1 MTTAGSVFTISG
13 GAGFLRGL
21 VRGIVARHGTD
32 PETLADMLVLL
43 PNRRAC
49 RALGDAFLRELGG
62 KPTLLPEI
70 SPIGEIDDDDPG
82 GEEEPAAADLPPAI
96 PPLRRQMLLARL
108 VTAHDDSLRPGQA
121 LRLADGLARLLDEV
135 QTERLEFARLREL
148 VPETLAAHWQEV
160 LRFLEIVTDHWPRV
174 LGELGCLDPVD
185 RRNRLTAA
193 RIRAWRTAPTGRP
206 VIAAG
211 STGTIPATADLL
223 ACVAGLRRGA
233 VVLPGFDRSLAP
245 EDRTALGP
253 SHPQH
258 GMARLA
264 DRLGAGEIAEWD
276 VPDPTTTRRA
286 NVVNAALRP
295 PGAAPPEPGD
305 VAGAL
310 AGVRRIEC
318 PGLEQEAH
326 VVAMLLR
333 EALEVPERTA
343 ALVTPE
349 RGLSRRVAAELKRW
363 DVDLDDSG
371 GQPLAAT
378 PAGAFL
384 RLTAEAVA
392 SDAAPVPLLA
402 ALKHPLASGG
412 LEPPEFRRQVR
423 RIERAVLRGPRPKPG
438 LAGLRAALEARDPE
452 HAEGLPELARRLEEM
467 AEPFAAL
474 IAGNGAGVAELVE
487 AHVRFAEALAATPG
501 RDGAERLW
509 EHASGE
515 QASILIS
522 DLHETSADFPEIP
535 GRDWPHLLASI
546 LEARIFRP
554 PFGRHPR
561 LHVWGLLEARL
572 QHADLVVMGGLNE
585 GAWPPTATP
594 GPWMSRPMRTDFG
607 LAPPE
612 RRIGLTAHDFVQGF
626 TASEVVMTRSTRVD
640 GSPTVPARWLTRLDT
655 FLDSTEGG
663 DGIAAAWR
671 AEQERRLAWQ
681 ADLDRRL
688 PPAPGP
694 TVPPTPPVEARPGRL
709 SVTEI
714 ETLIRDPYA
723 IYARHVL
730 DLRALNEIDPM
741 PNAADRGTVVHAA
754 LERFFRERG
763 ELTEPEALDLLIRIG
778 REEFAR
784 LPDHPGIRS
793 FWWPRFERAAEW
805 IVGQERARAGDIVRT
820 YVEAKG
826 EMSIALPGRAFVLT
840 GRADRIDALADGG
853 YAVIDYK
860 TGAVP
865 TKSAV
870 AQGLAPQ
877 LPLEAAMVR
886 AGAFEGVPPGP
897 VGELSYWRISGGEP
911 AGESVSVAD
920 DPERMSEDALAG
932 LGRLLESYDNPDT
945 PYRVSENADDGR
957 RRSDYAHLERRQ
969 ELTLSGDRK

>member
-1 MTTAGSVFTISG
+1 MTSEGSVFTIAG

-21 VRGIVARHGTD
+21 VRGLVARHGSG
-32 PETLADMLVLL
+32 PETFSGMLVLL

-49 RALGDAFLRELGG
+49 RALGDAFLREFGG
-62 KPTLLPEI
+62 KPLLLPEI
-70 SPIGEIDDDDPG
+70 TPIGDIDDGDPG
-82 GEEEPAAADLPPAI
+82 VEEEPAAADLPPAI
-96 PPLRRQMLLARL
+96 SPLRRQMLLARL
-108 VTAHDDSLRPGQA
+108 VMARGDSLRPGQA
-121 LRLADGLARLLDEV
+121 LRLAAGLARFLDEV
-135 QTERLEFARLREL
+135 QTERLEFGGLREL
-148 VPETLAAHWQEV
+148 APENLAAHWQEV
-160 LRFLEIVTDHWPRV
+160 LGFLEIVTDHWPRI
-174 LGELGCLDPVD
+174 LDGLGCLDPVA
-185 RRNRLTAA
+185 RRNRLTEA
-193 RIRAWRTAPTGRP
+193 RIRAWRETPPDGP

-211 STGTIPATADLL
+211 STGTVPATADLL
-223 ACVAGLRRGA
+223 ACVAGLERGA
-233 VVLPGFDRSLAP
+233 VVLPGFDRSLAAR
-245 EDRTALGP
+245 DRAALGP

-264 DRLGAGEIAEWD
+264 DRLRVAEVAEWD
-276 VPDPTTTRRA
+276 VPDPGAARRA
-286 NVVNAALRP
+286 DVVNAALRP
-295 PGAAPPEPGD
+295 PRAAAPEPAD
-305 VAGAL
+305 PAGAL
-310 AGVRRIEC
+310 SGVRRIEC

-333 EALEVPERTA
+333 EALEIPERTA

-349 RGLSRRVAAELKRW
+349 RGLARRVAAQLRRW
-363 DVDLDDSG
+363 NIDIDDSG

-412 LEPPEFRRQVR
+412 LDPAEFRRQIR
-423 RIERAVLRGPRPKPG
+423 RVERAALRGRRPEPG
-438 LAGLRAALEARDPE
+438 FAGLREALEAGDAGRV
-452 HAEGLPELARRLEEM
+452 EGLPELARRLEGM
-467 AEPFAAL
+467 AAPFAAL
-474 IAGNGAGVAELVE
+474 TSGDRAGVAELVE
-487 AHVRFAEALAATPG
+487 AHVGFAEALAATPD

-515 QASILIS
+515 QASVLIS
-522 DLHETSADFPEIP
+522 DLHEASADFPEIP
-535 GRDWPHLLASI
+535 GRDWPRLLDSI
-546 LEARIFRP
+546 LEGRVFRP

-561 LHVWGLLEARL
+561 LNIWGLLEARL
-572 QHADLVVMGGLNE
+572 QHADLVVLGGLNE
-585 GAWPPTATP
+585 GAWPPVAMP
-594 GPWMSRPMRTDFG
+594 GPWMSRPMRAEFG

-640 GSPTVPARWLTRLDT
+640 GSPTVPARWLTRLET
-655 FLDSTEGG
+655 FLASTKDG

-671 AEQERRLAWQ
+671 TEQERRLTWQ

-694 TVPPTPPVEARPGRL
+694 TAPPTPPVEARPARL

-730 DLRALNEIDPM
+730 GLRALEEVDAM
-741 PNAADRGTVVHAA
+741 PNPADRGTVVHAA
-754 LERFFRERG
+754 LERFLRELG
-763 ELTEPEALDLLIRIG
+763 DMTDPEALAFLIGIG

-784 LPDHPGIRS
+784 LPDHPGIRN

-805 IVGQERARAGDIVRT
+805 IVGQERKRAGDIVRT
-820 YVEAKG
+820 HVEAKG
-826 EMSIALPGRAFVLT
+826 EMPVALPGRSFVLT
-840 GRADRIDALADGG
+840 GRADRIDALAEEG

-865 TKSAV
+865 AKSAV
-870 AQGLAPQ
+870 ARGLAPQ

-897 VGELSYWRISGGEP
+897 VSELSYWRLSGGDP
-911 AGESVSVAD
+911 AGEITSAGD
-920 DPERMSEDALAG
+920 DPGQLSDDALAG
-932 LGRLLESYDNPDT
+932 LHRLLGSYENPET
-945 PYRVSENADDGR
+945 PYRFSGDGGDGR
-957 RRSDYAHLERRQ
+957 PSDYRHLERGQ
-969 ELTLSGDRK
+969 ELTLSGDRE